1 MASDYT
7 LPNLIKEEQRYIN
20 KSGSGGR
27 EMKKQRR
34 KAEDK
39 QRNKM
44 QRFDRQYLWE
54 LTELWMR
61 TVEWL
66 EAQNVC
72 LSMPKSQQSWV

>member
-1 MASDYT
+1 MNVCIVKRKRNAKRMASDYT

-44 QRFDRQYLWE
+44 QRFDRQYL
-54 LTELWMR
+54 
-61 TVEWL
+61 
-66 EAQNVC
+66 
-72 LSMPKSQQSWV
+72 